1 MRVKNQLATISII
14 INGREK
20 LADKVQKILTEY
32 SHIVIARMG
41 VNIQPKCIKDCT
53 GVIVLIAKGE
63 MKEIKKLT
71 EKLNKI
77 SGVTAK
83 QIVLGSE

>member
-1 MRVKNQLATISII
+1 MAKNQLATISVIV
-14 INGREK
+14 NGREK
-20 LADKVQKILTEY
+20 LANTVQKVLTEY
-32 SHIVIARMG
+32 SHIVAARMG

-53 GVIVLIAKGE
+53 GVIVLISKGE
-63 MKEIKKLT
+63 AKEIKKLT

-83 QIVLGSE
+83 QIVLGTE